1 MVTFMDSKLSLPT
14 KSNYLLLNSVYSD
27 VAPTL
32 KSWHEQGFRVC
43 IYSSGSVEAQKLL
56 FQYSVEG
63 DLLPVNFLLFV
74 CKYSS
79 RLGGCLSL

>member
-32 KSWHEQGFRVC
+32 KSWEQGFRVC
-43 IYSSGSVEAQKLL
+43 IYSSGSVELKK

-74 CKYSS
+74 DI
-79 RLGGCLSL
+79 SLACSL